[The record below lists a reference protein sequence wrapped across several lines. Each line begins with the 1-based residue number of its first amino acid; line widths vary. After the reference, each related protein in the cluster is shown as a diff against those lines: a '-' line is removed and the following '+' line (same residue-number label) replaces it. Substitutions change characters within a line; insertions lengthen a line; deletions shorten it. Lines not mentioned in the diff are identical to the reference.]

1 MCGIAGWVDWRED
14 LTRQRAV
21 LEAMGSRLARRGP
34 DAAGLWL
41 SARCGLVHRR
51 LVVVDPEGGAQP
63 MARDEG
69 GRRCVITYNGELYNT
84 EELRRELAGR
94 GYRFRSRSD
103 TEVLLTAYMEWGPAC
118 LARLNG
124 IFAFGVWDEA
134 AQTLFLARDRLG
146 VKPLFYARRGSA
158 FLFASEQKALLA
170 HPRVKPE
177 VDEEGLNEIF
187 AVGPGRTPGHGLFRG
202 VAELRAGCWLAV
214 RPTGVRRGRYWSL
227 PCRRHREGPAETA
240 AQVRWLLQD
249 AVERQL
255 VSDVPVGAFLS
266 GGIDSSAVSAL
277 AAVALARQGRGPLA
291 TFSVEYAG
299 DESYFRPNPFEPE
312 ADGPWA
318 RLVAAWLGSRHQVVR
333 LDPRELAV
341 TLDEA
346 MTARDAPGMADVD
359 TSLYLF
365 CREVRGTVTVALSG
379 EGADELFGGYPWF
392 REEAPSPGGFPWLR
406 MVRERAA
413 LLAPWVR
420 EILRPEEYAAERHR
434 AALAEAPSL
443 PGEAETDA
451 RLRRVAYLSLTRFL
465 ATLLER
471 KDRMSMASGLE
482 VRVPFLDH
490 RLVEYAWNIP
500 WEIRSAGGAPKG
512 ILRLA
517 LASMLPREV
526 LERRKSPYPKTH
538 HPVFL
543 EMVRARFLALLDDP
557 ASPLVPLLDAAR
569 LREMAAGSL
578 EMAVPFFGQLMRG
591 PQLLAY
597 LLQVDAWLRAYRVR
611 VVLPQARGRRRRA
624 AVTSSRG

>member
-51 LVVVDPEGGAQP
+51 LAVVDPEGGAQP
-63 MARDEG
+63 MAREQGD
-69 GRRCVITYNGELYNT
+69 RRWVITYNGELYNT
-84 EELRRELAGR
+84 EDLRRELAGR
-94 GYRFRSRSD
+94 GHRFRSRSD
-103 TEVLLTAYMEWGPAC
+103 TEVLLAAYMEWGPAC
-118 LARLNG
+118 LGRLNG
-124 IFAFGVWDEA
+124 IFAFGVWDEGS
-134 AQTLFLARDRLG
+134 QTLFLARDRLG
-146 VKPLFYARRGSA
+146 VKPLFYARKGGA

-170 HPRVKPE
+170 HPRLRAE

-187 AVGPGRTPGHGLFRG
+187 ALGPGRTPGHGLFRG
-202 VAELRAGCWLAV
+202 VAELRAGCWLTV

-227 PCRRHREGPAETA
+227 PCRRHREGPDETA
-240 AQVRWLLQD
+240 ARVRWLLQD

-255 VSDVPVGAFLS
+255 VSDVPLGAFLS

-277 AAVALARQGRGPLA
+277 AAAALARQGRGPLL
-291 TFSVEYAG
+291 TFSVEYTG
-299 DESYFRPNPFEPE
+299 DERYFRPNPFEPE
-312 ADGPWA
+312 ADAPWA
-318 RLVAAWLGSRHQVVR
+318 RRVAAWLGSRHRAVR
-333 LDPRELAV
+333 LDPGDLAA

-365 CREVRGTVTVALSG
+365 CREVKGTVTVALSG

-392 REEAPSPGGFPWLR
+392 REEAAPPGGFPWVRL
-406 MVRERAA
+406 VRERAA
-413 LLAPWVR
+413 LLAPWLR
-420 EILRPEEYAAERHR
+420 EILRPEEYAAARYA
-434 AALAEAPSL
+434 AALAEVPSL
-443 PGEAETDA
+443 PGEGEGDA
-451 RLRRVAYLSLTRFL
+451 RLRQVAYLSLTRFL

-490 RLVEYAWNIP
+490 RLVEYVWNIP
-500 WEIRSAGGAPKG
+500 WEIRSADGVPKG
-512 ILRLA
+512 ILRRA
-517 LASMLPREV
+517 LASMLPRDV
-526 LERRKSPYPKTH
+526 LERRKSPYPKAH
-538 HPVFL
+538 HPAFL
-543 EMVRARFLALLDDP
+543 EAVRTRFLALLDDP
-557 ASPLVPLLDAAR
+557 ASPVAPLLDAPR
-569 LREMAAGSL
+569 LRTMAQGSL
-578 EMAVPFFGQLMRG
+578 ELAVPFFGQLMRG

-611 VVLPQARGRRRRA
+611 VVLREPGGRRRGA
-624 AVTSSRG
+624 AVTSFRG